1 MKQSLQYERAQARMR
16 PGVIAHDGFLGDDR
30 RPLVEILDED
40 EASVRRL
47 GVTHAAIAARMRALR
62 AAGTAGLGG
71 AVAVPPHFE
80 VTVDSFRGRLRCPF
94 GDAAAPKTNVAVV
107 NRALGREIVF
117 SDLAIHLI
125 AAHGFYNGRGS
136 PYRLDPR
143 ALVEVLEVPREAEDN
158 VG

>member
-1 MKQSLQYERAQARMR
+1 MKQPPQLAQAQARMR
-16 PGVIAHDGFLGDDR
+16 PGIIAQEGFLGDDP
-30 RPLVEILDED
+30 RPLAEIIDED
-40 EASVRRL
+40 EAAVRRL

-62 AAGTAGLGG
+62 VAGAAGLGN

-80 VTVDSFRGRLRCPF
+80 VTVESFRGRLRCPF